1 MKISI
6 ELTSEQVEWAKRHA
20 QQCQFA
26 TPSAHH
32 HGGCST
38 ASAIVAALP
47 QPTLR
52 EGAYRVMYPKD
63 TREWRESAWPEYRT
77 VEIMASWLYENVGES
92 EWGFRRDHTYW
103 CAGVGDVEEWDD
115 FDNLVDALASIVVG
129 LANG

>member
-26 TPSAHH
+26 TPSSHH
-32 HGGCST
+32 H
-38 ASAIVAALP
+38 
-47 QPTLR
+47 
-52 EGAYRVMYPKD
+52 
-63 TREWRESAWPEYRT
+63 
-77 VEIMASWLYENVGES
+77 
-92 EWGFRRDHTYW
+92 
-103 CAGVGDVEEWDD
+103 AGVGDVEEWDA